1 MAPLR
6 MVERFVGLVEKS
18 ELKTVVNISSRMGSV
33 AENSSGGAYIYRT
46 SKAALNMVTKSLA
59 IDLAGRGITE
69 VCFHPGWVQ
78 TDMGSPGANL
88 PPAQSV
94 AGMLTVLAGPSP
106 AATGAIFNND
116 AT

>member
-46 SKAALNMVTKSLA
+46 SKAALNIVTKSLA
-59 IDLAGRGITE
+59 IDLAGRGITV
-69 VCFHPGWVQ
+69 VCFHPGWLQ
-78 TDMGSPGANL
+78 TDMGSAGANHA
-88 PPAQSV
+88 PAQSA
-94 AGMLTVLAGPSP
+94 AGMRPVIHRPGPTDS
-106 AATGAIFNND
+106 GRYFQ
-116 AT
+116 